1 MHIAHFK
8 SSIWHQG
15 GVSSYIKRTAIA
27 QQEAGH
33 TVTLF
38 DPTVSDTD
46 TEEGLTVVGR
56 LSSADVIHRAQ
67 QRKVD
72 ILNIHESLENAP
84 SSRVPVVYTLHNH
97 DAYCPSGSQHLK
109 TRDRPCHRVAG
120 AGCVVGHLK
129 DHCGSLRP
137 ANALRNIRKHLLHQR
152 LVARIPV
159 IAVSRFQKKQLI
171 RAGYAPDRI
180 FVVQS
185 PVPCMNMA
193 YTPPPPDGVP
203 QLLFMGRVVPE
214 KGLKWLLKAFSLI
227 GVSAHLDVAGDGYA
241 LAEMKRLTDSLGL
254 QDRVTFHG
262 WVAQDRLQQLIRQSR
277 AIVVPSTW
285 HEPAGLVSLEA
296 AAHGRPVIAS
306 RSGGIPEYV
315 DASWGALVTPG
326 DVQAL
331 AGHLTTFAS
340 DYERARSAGRIAFEA
355 VHAGRTV
362 PQFLSDLDEVYEQ
375 IITAS
380 GRKNINT
387 ADTYLNN

>member
-1 MHIAHFK
+1 M
-8 SSIWHQG
+8 
-15 GVSSYIKRTAIA
+15 SSYIKRTAMA

-46 TEEGLTVVGR
+46 MKEGLAVVGR
-56 LSSADVIHRAQ
+56 MSLDNVIHRAEE
-67 QRKVD
+67 RKVD

-84 SSRVPVVYTLHNH
+84 FSRVPTVYTLHNH

-109 TRDRPCHRVAG
+109 NRDKPCHRVAG
-120 AGCVVGHLK
+120 AGCVVGHLQ

-137 ANALRNIRKHLLHQR
+137 ANALRNLRKHLLHQR

-159 IAVSRFQKKQLI
+159 IAVSAFQKKQLI
-171 RAGYAPDRI
+171 RAGFAPDHI
-180 FVVQS
+180 FVVHS
-185 PVPCMNMA
+185 PIPCVDVA
-193 YTPPPPDGVP
+193 YSPPPPSSTP
-203 QLLFMGRVVPE
+203 RLLFMGRVVPE
-214 KGLKWLLKAFSLI
+214 KGLKSLIEAFSLL

-241 LAEMKRLTDSLGL
+241 LAEMKRLTDRLALRDS
-254 QDRVTFHG
+254 VTFHG
-262 WVAQDRLQQLIRQSR
+262 WVAQDGLQELIRQSR
-277 AIVVPSTW
+277 AVVVPSTW

-326 DVQAL
+326 DVRAL
-331 AGHLTTFAS
+331 AGQLTSFAS
-340 DYERARSAGRIAFEA
+340 DYERARSAGMIAFEA
-355 VHAGRTV
+355 VHSGRTV

-375 IITAS
+375 VITAS
-380 GRKNINT
+380 GRKSINT
-387 ADTYLNN
+387 ADTSLNN